1 MILRLVCSALFA
13 TLQKFPATPT
23 ILRPKSAFAKIC
35 TSTSKDMQIFCDKVT
50 LRLKRRLS
58 VTLRPLYTKR
68 NELSEEIIVAYQ
80 DVFDSWKSNPEEFWM
95 EAAKSIDWVR
105 PPTKA
110 LFDDNAP
117 LYEWFS
123 DAQVNTCW
131 NAVDRHVENGRAEQ
145 TAIIYDSPITHTK
158 REISY
163 VELRNRVAMLAG
175 ALRAKGVEKGDRVII
190 YMPMIPE
197 ALEAMLACARLG
209 AVHSVVFGGFASNEL
224 AVRIDDAKP
233 KAIIAASCGMEPG
246 RVVHYKPLLDGAID
260 LAEHKPDFCVIFQ
273 REQEVAQ
280 LIEGRDFNWHGF
292 QYGVEPAE
300 CVPVAGND
308 PAYIL
313 YTSGTTGAPKG
324 VVRPTAGHLVAL
336 NWTMKNIYN
345 VDPGD
350 VFWAASDVGWVV
362 GHSYICY
369 APLIHGNT
377 TIVFE
382 GKPVGTPDAGTF
394 WRVISEHKVKSF
406 FTAPTAIRAVK
417 REDPQGELINNYDM
431 SHLGALYLAGERAD
445 PDTIVWA
452 QDALKVPVI
461 DHWWQTETGWPI
473 AGNPLGIE
481 ELPIKLG
488 SPAKPM
494 PGYDVQILDEGGHPM
509 KAGELGAIAVKL
521 PLPPGTLPTL
531 WNAEERF
538 KSAYLEHFPGYYETG
553 DAGMIDEDGY
563 LYIMARTDDVI
574 NVAGHRLSTGGMEEV
589 LASHP
594 DVAECAVI
602 GVTDQLKGQM
612 PVGFLCLNAGC
623 DRDHGEVV
631 QDVVKLVRDKIGP
644 VAAFKQAV
652 VVDRLPKTR
661 SGKILRGTM
670 VSIADS
676 KDYKAPA
683 TIDDPAILD
692 EITVAL
698 KTIGY
703 AQN

>member
-1 MILRLVCSALFA
+1 MAY
-13 TLQKFPATPT
+13 
-23 ILRPKSAFAKIC
+23 
-35 TSTSKDMQIFCDKVT
+35 KDV
-50 LRLKRRLS
+50 
-58 VTLRPLYTKR
+58 Y
-68 NELSEEIIVAYQ
+68 EG
-80 DVFDSWKSNPEEFWM
+80 WKNDPEGFWM
-95 EAAKSIDWVR
+95 EAAQAIDWDEA
-105 PPTKA
+105 PKQA
-110 LFDDNAP
+110 LFDKGEN
-117 LYEWFS
+117 LYEWFA
-123 DAQVNTCW
+123 DAKVNTCW
-131 NAVDRHVENGRAEQ
+131 NAVDRHVEAGRGEQ

-163 VELRNRVAMLAG
+163 VELRNRVANLAG
-175 ALRAKGVEKGDRVII
+175 ALRAKGIEKGDRVII

-233 KAIIAASCGMEPG
+233 KAIIAASCGLEPG

-260 LAEHKPDFCVIFQ
+260 LSEHKPDFCVIFQ
-273 REQEVAQ
+273 REQEVAE
-280 LIEGRDFNWHGF
+280 LTPGRDVNWHGF

-300 CVPVAGND
+300 CVPVEGNH

-313 YTSGTTGAPKG
+313 YTSGTTGQPKG
-324 VVRPTAGHLVAL
+324 VIRHTAGQLVAL
-336 NWTMKNIYN
+336 NWTMKNLYN
-345 VDPGD
+345 VEPGD

-369 APLIHGNT
+369 GPLIHGNT

-394 WRVISEHKVKSF
+394 WRVISEHNVKSF
-406 FTAPTAIRAVK
+406 FTAPTAFRAVK
-417 REDPQGELINNYDM
+417 REDPTGEYVKKYDL
-431 SHLGALYLAGERAD
+431 SCLKQVYLAGERAD

-452 QDALKVPVI
+452 QEQLQVPVV
-461 DHWWQTETGWPI
+461 DHWWQTETGWSIAANPI
-473 AGNPLGIE
+473 GIE

-488 SPAKPM
+488 SPTVPM
-494 PGYDVQILDEGGHPM
+494 PGYQVEILDDAGHPVE
-509 KAGELGAIAVKL
+509 AGTLGAIAIKL

-538 KSAYLEHFPGYYETG
+538 KKSYLNTFPGYYETG
-553 DAGMIDEDGY
+553 DAGMMDEDGY
-563 LYIMARTDDVI
+563 VYIMARTDDVI

-589 LASHP
+589 LAGHP

-612 PVGFLCLNAGC
+612 PVGFLCLNAGT
-623 DRDHGEVV
+623 DRDHGDVV
-631 QDVVKLVRDKIGP
+631 KEVVKLVREKIGP
-644 VAAFKQAV
+644 VAAFKLAV

-670 VSIADS
+670 VNIADS
-676 KDYKAPA
+676 TPYKMPA

-692 EITVAL
+692 EIKDAL
-698 KTIGY
+698 QTIGY
-703 AQN
+703 AKG